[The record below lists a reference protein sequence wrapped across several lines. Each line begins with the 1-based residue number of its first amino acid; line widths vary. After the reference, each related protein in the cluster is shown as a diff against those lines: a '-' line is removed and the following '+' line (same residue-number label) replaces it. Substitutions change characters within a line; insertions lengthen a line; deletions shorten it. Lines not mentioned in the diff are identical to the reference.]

1 MTDGHSFRMVPGGQ
15 WWRIREALDVVRG
28 DAAIGAPINRTRD
41 EIVLIVATQKQLLV
55 ICQVEVETGDVSVQ
69 LCRRTRIEAKAAGVE
84 TIADCGVVG
93 WIPLRRRGQDS
104 ECIWVDTRRFTV
116 ERVVC
121 GVNFSGR
128 QTVDT

>member
-1 MTDGHSFRMVPGGQ
+1 MVPGGK

-41 EIVLIVATQKQLLV
+41 EIVLIVATQEQLLV
-55 ICQVEVETGDVSVQ
+55 IRQIKVETGDVSVQ

-84 TIADCGVVG
+84 TIADGGVVG
-93 WIPLRRRGQDS
+93 WIPLRRSRQES
-104 ECIWVDTRRFTV
+104 ECTRVDARSFSV

-121 GVNFSGR
+121 GVNLSGR